1 MGCTVVCMHAC
12 VCWGKPQRS
21 LLCGPRSGLEHIG
34 RAASIPTWR
43 AVPAVDPCDGLADLS
58 ALALC
63 HGAAAT
69 IADTRPAARAWRR
82 EPHRGRAI
90 RRFLP
95 IHGVGDRLAAG
106 VRDGPGIGRCQ
117 VPRGGLLQ
125 ALPAWQYAFLCHVVA
140 LKTRVHA
147 LTRVAYFP
155 YDRLQR
161 RMSGRESGCVWRVHG
176 SVALFFF
183 RFPSERKGCAAMQSR
198 RSVLPSGGETGR
210 GERTRGEAACGLCDS
225 VLYAKGPRRR
235 NIQTRE
241 KKGRARKK
249 TNKDAQ

>member
-1 MGCTVVCMHAC
+1 MHAC

-176 SVALFFF
+176 SIALFFF
-183 RFPSERKGCAAMQSR
+183 ASRVKERAVR
-198 RSVLPSGGETGR
+198 RCKVEDRCCRREGRRGAGSGR
-210 GERTRGEAACGLCDS
+210 GGRLRVACATRCYMQKDRGVEI
-225 VLYAKGPRRR
+225 YRQEKKKGA
-235 NIQTRE
+235 RE
-241 KKGRARKK
+241 KRPTRMLSDS
-249 TNKDAQ
+249 TQIQ